1 MKSFII
7 ALVACVSLSG
17 CFFQRA
23 DSFDI
28 HRAVA
33 FCGSVEN
40 IAEITV
46 HAIGH
51 EGVTCMDQRN
61 SILSAVKMN
70 TK

>member
-7 ALVACVSLSG
+7 TLVACTALSG

-51 EGVTCMDQRN
+51 EEVTCMDQRR
-61 SILSAVKMN
+61 SLLGAVKMES
-70 TK
+70 K